1 LFRLAHSLFLS
12 RFLRPALPHLN
23 GNERQLAEWT
33 TALGKSPE
41 SALDRFKT
49 AGLLV
54 PFSPTGDDMLAS
66 AVDSIYGVAQLKV
79 MLKSR
84 ALKLSGKKNELV
96 VRLLAGDSQG
106 LAREIGDLGLF
117 HCSCQVQS

>member
-1 LFRLAHSLFLS
+1 MQSHLFRLAHSLFLS
-12 RFLRPALPHLN
+12 RFLRPALPNLN

-33 TALGKSPE
+33 TALGESPE

-66 AVDSIYGVAQLKV
+66 PPGLVSAGKDTLPSLPRGVAQT
-79 MLKSR
+79 
-84 ALKLSGKKNELV
+84 NC
-96 VRLLAGDSQG
+96 VRYRTMTYNCLT
-106 LAREIGDLGLF
+106 
-117 HCSCQVQS
+117 